1 MIEMKD
7 VFDLPLCG
15 SISSITDDAIID
27 NDGVTAYDAAEL
39 AINYHDKLVNM
50 LIEVTNSHHGLSA
63 GATDMALRLLH
74 EIKSDNPSRI

>member
-15 SISSITDDAIID
+15 SIRSITDDAIID

-39 AINYHDKLVNM
+39 AVNYHDRLFDM
-50 LIEVTNSHHGLSA
+50 LIEVTHSHHGLSA
-63 GATDMALRLLH
+63 GATDMALRLIH
-74 EIKSDNPSRI
+74 EIKQDGKK